1 MLAVPRLL
9 GLKFTLKVVFVN
21 KEFVPVS
28 LEIEESLFLDL
39 SLEET
44 LLCIGISMSLP

>member
-9 GLKFTLKVVFVN
+9 GLKFTLKVVFIN
-21 KEFVPVS
+21 KKLVPSS
-28 LEIEESLFLDL
+28 LEIEDL

-44 LLCIGISMSLP
+44 LLCIGISMALP